1 MTNWKKSQY
10 YMPDR
15 EIVEY
20 YCQLWD
26 NVKHMK
32 NYIVALRNKYKNE
45 IGFNKRKET
54 E

>member
-1 MTNWKKSQY
+1 MS
-10 YMPDR
+10 DR